1 MSGISER
8 LHKYACPQNIERY
21 FGARTF
27 QIAVAQYWKHLIRQ
41 GDLMAQLTR
50 YFVQPGSTTVDVGA
64 SWGLFTYGQAHST
77 GPSGSVFSFEPNPV
91 NRDALGAI
99 RDCCPGVEIFNA
111 AASDQDGT
119 AELVVPVSH
128 GRSATAQ
135 GSLAHGFS
143 DVETEIVRVPV
154 ARLDEML
161 RTAGRIQF
169 MKIDVEGHE
178 RAVLE
183 GATEILSGSRPV
195 VLIEIEQ
202 RHLDENIDELFNFI
216 YEFDYD
222 LWALRTKGIVPI
234 TEFDLERDQLDYIDG
249 TFVPYSVG
257 RDYVNNFLMLP
268 RGTSHVRPSPYAR

>member
-1 MSGISER
+1 VAFPESLRKHTS
-8 LHKYACPQNIERY
+8 PQNIERY

-91 NRDALGAI
+91 NRDVLGAI
-99 RDCCPGVEIFNA
+99 RDRYAGVQIFSV
-111 AASDQDGT
+111 AASDQNGT

-128 GRSATAQ
+128 GRAVAAQ
-135 GSLAHGFS
+135 GSLSHGFS
-143 DVETEIVRVPV
+143 DVETEVVRVPV

-161 RTAGRIQF
+161 RTAERIQF

-178 RAVLE
+178 RAVLQ

-202 RHLDENIDELFNFI
+202 RHLDENIEELFNFI

-222 LWALRTKGIVPI
+222 LWALRAKGIVPI
-234 TEFDLERDQLDYIDG
+234 IEFDLERDQLDYIDG
-249 TFVPYSVG
+249 AFIPYSVG

-268 RGTSHVRPSPYAR
+268 RGTSHARLSPWAK

>member
-1 MSGISER
+1 VAFPESLRKHTS
-8 LHKYACPQNIERY
+8 PQNIERY

-91 NRDALGAI
+91 NRDVLGAI
-99 RDCCPGVEIFNA
+99 RDRYAGVQIFNV
-111 AASDQDGT
+111 AASDQNGT

-128 GRSATAQ
+128 GRVVAAQ
-135 GSLAHGFS
+135 GSLSHGFS
-143 DVETEIVRVPV
+143 DVETEVVRVPV

-161 RTAGRIQF
+161 RTAERIQF

-178 RAVLE
+178 RAVLQ

-202 RHLDENIDELFNFI
+202 RHLDENIEELFNFI

-222 LWALRTKGIVPI
+222 LWALRAKGIVPI
-234 TEFDLERDQLDYIDG
+234 IEFDLERDQLDYIDG
-249 TFVPYSVG
+249 AFIPYSVG

-268 RGTSHVRPSPYAR
+268 RGTSHARLSPWAK

>member
-1 MSGISER
+1 MVFSES
-8 LHKYACPQNIERY
+8 LLKYARPQNIERY

-99 RDCCPGVEIFNA
+99 RDCCAGVEIFNA
-111 AASDQDGT
+111 AASDQNGT

-128 GRSATAQ
+128 GRAVAPQ

-143 DVETEIVRVPV
+143 DMETEVVRVPV

-234 TEFDLERDQLDYIDG
+234 IEFDLERDQLDYIDG

-268 RGTSHVRPSPYAR
+268 RGTSHARLSPYAR